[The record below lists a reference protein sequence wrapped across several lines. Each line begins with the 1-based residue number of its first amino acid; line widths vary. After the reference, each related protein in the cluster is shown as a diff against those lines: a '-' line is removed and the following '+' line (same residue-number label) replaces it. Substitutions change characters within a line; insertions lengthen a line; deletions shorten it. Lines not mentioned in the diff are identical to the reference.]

1 MRRPSFNRL
10 KPRRGAPYPGAVP
23 AATAL
28 EKALQLLAI
37 RARTALEL
45 ERALARSGYAA
56 PERESAMAR
65 VRALGYIND
74 PETAR
79 ARARSRVGR
88 GDAPRLAV
96 KKLVAQGVEQG
107 DARAAAAEAAEGASE
122 EELASRALERRL
134 KGRQPADEREQR
146 RLFRALVGKGHSP
159 SAAAKA
165 LGIAWEGTDDV
176 EDW

>member
-1 MRRPSFNRL
+1 LN
-10 KPRRGAPYPGAVP
+10 PRRATPYPAAVP

-28 EKALQLLAI
+28 EKALRLLAI
-37 RARTALEL
+37 RPRTAQEL
-45 ERALARSGYAA
+45 ERALARSGFAE
-56 PERESAMAR
+56 PERESALAR
-65 VRALGYIND
+65 VRELGYIND
-74 PETAR
+74 RETAR
-79 ARARSRVGR
+79 DRARSRVGR
-88 GDAPRLAV
+88 GEAPRLAA

-107 DARAAAAEAAEGASE
+107 DARAAATDAAEGASE

>member
-1 MRRPSFNRL
+1 M
-10 KPRRGAPYPGAVP
+10 P

-28 EKALQLLAI
+28 EKALQLLAL
-37 RARTALEL
+37 RARTGQEL
-45 ERALARSGYAA
+45 ERALARSGFTE
-56 PERESAMAR
+56 PERESALAR
-65 VRALGYIND
+65 VRELGYIND
-74 PETAR
+74 RETAR
-79 ARARSRVGR
+79 ARARSRLGQ
-88 GDAPRLAV
+88 GEAPRLLA
-96 KKLVAQGVEQG
+96 KKLVAQGVREG
-107 DARAAAAEAAEGASE
+107 DARAAAVEAGGGASA